1 MTTAQKISI
10 RLSELRQRLNELS
23 GKETLEAAE
32 AAEIETLRSE
42 FTEKE
47 VQFRAALAV
56 EGEEENAA
64 LGLFGDGDGEAA
76 ETRALLRDSPLSGY
90 MTTASAGLGLSGA
103 PAELNAAL
111 KVSIVGPSGGVLI
124 PWAVLENRQALMRRA
139 GAEARAFTDT
149 GNLEGGVMQ
158 RPILQRLF
166 GPGIMDA
173 LGVRIESVPAGVSEF
188 PLLTGGAVPVQK
200 AEGAVANAAAEATF
214 TTETLKPKKLTGKYE
229 FTHEQSAQI
238 PGIEAAL
245 RRDLGDA
252 VRAKMSDLVMNGD
265 EATNDHEPDGFLTT
279 LMAPGA
285 PGSES
290 GFSDYAGAAA
300 AAVDGIH
307 AVSEDQVAVVVGID
321 SYRHAASV
329 YQAGSGESG
338 SEALKRR
345 SQTFMASSYVPAK
358 AGTVQNGN
366 IIHAAGPNGGRR

>member
-1 MTTAQKISI
+1 
-10 RLSELRQRLNELS
+10 
-23 GKETLEAAE
+23 
-32 AAEIETLRSE
+32 
-42 FTEKE
+42 
-47 VQFRAALAV
+47 
-56 EGEEENAA
+56 
-64 LGLFGDGDGEAA
+64 
-76 ETRALLRDSPLSGY
+76 
-90 MTTASAGLGLSGA
+90 
-103 PAELNAAL
+103 
-111 KVSIVGPSGGVLI
+111 
-124 PWAVLENRQALMRRA
+124 MRRA
-139 GAEARAFTDT
+139 GATEGHRAFTDT
-149 GNLEGGVMQ
+149 GDLAGGVSAA
-158 RPILQRLF
+158 PDSTASCLV
-166 GPGIMDA
+166 PGIMDA

-229 FTHEQSAQI
+229 FTHEQAAQI
-238 PGIEAAL
+238 PGIEEAL

-300 AAVDGIH
+300 AAVDGVH

-366 IIHAAGPNGGRR
+366 IIHAAGPNGGGADMRGDSVAAVWPAMEVIRDPFTKASQGIVLTWITLWDCQTAYRSAAYSRVAFQVS